1 MCAEFI
7 DQPDSPLRVAK
18 GDQFFPEQLDPNGR
32 TIGLRQFQASAA
44 GIQYL
49 RITAP
54 MGVPAPVLVTS
65 SFSSGLNIYFPSF
78 AYGAGFQPWALS
90 SALILWTS
98 ENLKTLSAETDSFMP
113 SDLRV
118 SSITLLWISSLMLPS
133 VTIPGKAAS

>member
-1 MCAEFI
+1 MRAEFI
-7 DQPDSPLRVAK
+7 DQPDSSLRVAK
-18 GDQFFPEQLDPNGR
+18 GDQFFPSSLIRMGGQSGCGSSP
-32 TIGLRQFQASAA
+32 ASAA